1 MSDQGFL
8 ISASARFVIPFCRK
22 SKMPGEGFGLS
33 WELATKSKKPCQ
45 EPRLGNRLAGFDT
58 RCLMADRRRRSTRVH
73 RRSMGGSPPLAIPQ
87 LAHQPDRSATKQ
99 PRLPEKG
106 GFR

>member
-33 WELATKSKKPCQ
+33 WELATKSKNLQNRCDLLHSLYRQVVSPCSTAFSLVDVSR
-45 EPRLGNRLAGFDT
+45 ETFARIAGRLQAGMPGLF
-58 RCLMADRRRRSTRVH
+58 VH
-73 RRSMGGSPPLAIPQ
+73 ARG
-87 LAHQPDRSATKQ
+87 
-99 PRLPEKG
+99 
-106 GFR
+106 

>member
-33 WELATKSKKPCQ
+33 WELATKSKNLQ
-45 EPRLGNRLAGFDT
+45 NRLGNRLAGFDT
-58 RCLMADRRRRSTRVH
+58 DA
-73 RRSMGGSPPLAIPQ
+73 
-87 LAHQPDRSATKQ
+87 
-99 PRLPEKG
+99 
-106 GFR
+106 